1 MFSDDKKKKGISI
14 SPLNFVQG
22 PDGSLNV
29 TDVHTEEDFARALK
43 LFELNS
49 KRIQSTQR
57 IARNAP
63 DSLENGSRLPNL
75 TEEEKNARNAEK
87 MQLLEHI
94 GPVESTEP
102 EKSIQEVVELYERL
116 RQSENPKTLTEKL
129 SVIRSFFEFSK
140 VVRITW

>member
-87 MQLLEHI
+87 CNCWSISAQLN
-94 GPVESTEP
+94 PP
-102 EKSIQEVVELYERL
+102 
-116 RQSENPKTLTEKL
+116 NPKNQFRKWL
-129 SVIRSFFEFSK
+129 SFTKDSGSQKTQKR
-140 VVRITW
+140 